1 MNELS
6 ITTPAVIFPAI
17 SLLMLAYTN
26 RYIAISNRLRSLH
39 QDYSKQKSSVILD
52 QIKILKKRILLIRD
66 MQLYG
71 ILSLFF
77 AALTMFLVYE
87 ELTFLSTYIF
97 SISLILLLV
106 SLGMSAYEIILSNKA
121 LLVLLTDIEHELSP
135 KRH

>member
-39 QDYSKQKSSVILD
+39 QDYSKQKNSVILD